1 MDKFLA
7 EAIEEERQLLAR
19 LEAVRAVICAYGA
32 YGRNPS
38 AAHAGRTTSQGSTS
52 RVTRSASAH
61 TQRIKAV
68 VRDLLAGADEPTPTR
83 DLVAHLEGKGIEIAG
98 KSKVA
103 SLSALLSHSA
113 EFEPIGR
120 QGWIIKEGET
130 SDVVAPDV
138 APNDEAK
145 PSSFESQP
153 DNVRLGCAS
162 DDPSAQR
169 GV

>member
-19 LEAVRAVICAYGA
+19 LEAVRAVIRAYGSS
-32 YGRNPS
+32 PS
-38 AAHAGRTTSQGSTS
+38 AAHVGHATSQGYTS

-103 SLSALLSHSA
+103 SLSALLSHSG

-120 QGWIIKEGET
+120 QGWVIRKGET
-130 SDVVAPDV
+130 SDVVASDA
-138 APNDEAK
+138 APNDEVA
-145 PSSFESQP
+145 PSSLESQP
-153 DNVRLGCAS
+153 DTLRLGCVS
-162 DDPSAQR
+162 DGRSAQR

>member
-1 MDKFLA
+1 MEKFLA

-19 LEAVRAVICAYGA
+19 LEAVRAVIRAYAAYGS
-32 YGRNPS
+32 GPS
-38 AAHAGRTTSQGSTS
+38 AAHVGHATSQGSIS

-83 DLVAHLEGKGIEIAG
+83 DLVAHLEGKSIEIAG

-103 SLSALLSHSA
+103 SLSALLSHSG

-120 QGWIIKEGET
+120 QGWVIRKGET
-130 SDVVAPDV
+130 SDVVASDA
-138 APNDEAK
+138 APNDEVT
-145 PSSFESQP
+145 PSSLESQP
-153 DNVRLGCAS
+153 DSVRIGCAS
-162 DDPSAQR
+162 DGPSAQR